1 MTPGCVRDEEECNND
16 DDGDEDCG
24 DDKNLETLNRKISPS
39 YIEIGVDKTLKRKKT
54 VNRRRSSDKTNRALK
69 TEIGPRRRANLEKID
84 EVNGQANLKTAPE
97 RDNIS
102 VSTFIIE
109 PAKTTSSIFSS
120 KTCSIM

>member
-1 MTPGCVRDEEECNND
+1 MTPGCVLDEGECNND
-16 DDGDEDCG
+16 DGDDKDCG
-24 DDKNLETLNRKISPS
+24 DNENLETLDRKISPS

-54 VNRRRSSDKTNRALK
+54 VNKRRSSEKSNRALK
-69 TEIGPRRRANLEKID
+69 TEIRPRRRANLEKID
-84 EVNGQANLKTAPE
+84 EFNGQANLKTAPE

-102 VSTFIIE
+102 VSTFIVE